1 MQVLV
6 VEDDPKVLSYLRQGL
21 SEEGHNV
28 QVAQTG
34 TNGLHLALEFE
45 FDAVILDVML
55 PEIAGIEVLKRL
67 RAVKRTPVLILS
79 AQSSVEQRVQGL
91 AAGADDYLVK
101 PFAFSE
107 LVARLHAI
115 TRRQS
120 EASRDEHA
128 LTCADLFVN
137 LPAHRVT
144 RGGNEL
150 KLTAKEFKLLVTLLS
165 KVGEVVS
172 RTRLAELVWDIHFD
186 SDTNFVDVAVRRLR
200 EKVDLPLSNRLIHT
214 VRGVGYV
221 IEDRGSK

>member
-1 MQVLV
+1 MQLLV

-45 FDAVILDVML
+45 FDAIVLDVML

-79 AQSSVEQRVQGL
+79 AQGSVEQRVQGL

-115 TRRQS
+115 TRRRS
-120 EASRDEHA
+120 EVPRDEQV
-128 LTCADLFVN
+128 LTCADLVVN

-144 RGGNEL
+144 RGGNEV

-200 EKVDLPLSNRLIHT
+200 EKVDLSLSNRLIHT

-221 IEDRGSK
+221 IEDRESK

>member
-28 QVAQTG
+28 QFAQTG

-79 AQSSVEQRVQGL
+79 AQGSVEQRVQGL

-107 LVARLHAI
+107 LVARLRAI

-120 EASRDEHA
+120 EVPRDEQV
-128 LTCADLFVN
+128 LTCADLVVN

-200 EKVDLPLSNRLIHT
+200 EKVDPPLSNRLIHT

-221 IEDRGSK
+221 IEDRESK

>member
-79 AQSSVEQRVQGL
+79 AQGSVEQRVQGL

-120 EASRDEHA
+120 EAPRDEQV
-128 LTCADLFVN
+128 LTCADLVVN

-144 RGGNEL
+144 RGGNEV

-221 IEDRGSK
+221 IEDRESK

>member
-6 VEDDPKVLSYLRQGL
+6 VEDDPRVLSYLRQGL
-21 SEEGHNV
+21 SEDGHNV

-79 AQSSVEQRVQGL
+79 AQGSVEQRVQGL

-115 TRRQS
+115 TRRHS

-221 IEDRGSK
+221 IEDRESK

>member
-120 EASRDEHA
+120 EVPRDEQV
-128 LTCADLFVN
+128 LTCADLVVN